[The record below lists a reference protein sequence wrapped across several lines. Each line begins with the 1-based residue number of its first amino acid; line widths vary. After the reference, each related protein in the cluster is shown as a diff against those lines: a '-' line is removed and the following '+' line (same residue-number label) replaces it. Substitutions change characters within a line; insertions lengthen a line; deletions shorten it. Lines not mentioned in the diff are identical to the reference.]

1 MAAVDI
7 VCLGEPLF
15 ELSHVASGQWRSGI
29 GGDVS
34 NVAVAAAR
42 QGTRSAVV
50 SQLGDD
56 QLGADVRD
64 FWRKEGVDD
73 TFVRTLPDTQTGLY
87 LITHKNGEH
96 YFDYRRAG
104 SAASLMRPDDLQDVA
119 FENVSIVHLSGI
131 SQAISRTACA
141 ATGAAIEKAR
151 CHGAKV
157 SYDPNLRLGL
167 WPLATAQR
175 VTHETIKQ
183 VDILLPGLDDARL
196 LTGIAAPEDIIRHFA
211 SLGPSVVAMTMG
223 KDGVLVLHDD
233 ELRHVEAPRVDA
245 VDASGAGDCFD
256 GTFLSELVKGADVF
270 EAARFAA
277 TAAALS
283 VQGHGAASSIPNRD
297 AVLSLLQRTQKTR

>member
-7 VCLGEPLF
+7 VCLGKPLF

-42 QGTRSAVV
+42 QGSRSAVL
-50 SQLGDD
+50 SQLGNAH
-56 QLGADVRD
+56 LGTEERD
-64 FWRKEGVDD
+64 FWREEGVAD
-73 TFVRTLPDTQTGLY
+73 TLVRTLPDTQTGLY

-104 SAASLMRPDDLQDVA
+104 SAASMMRPDDLQDVA
-119 FENVSIVHLSGI
+119 FENVSVVHLSGI
-131 SQAISRTACA
+131 AQAISSTACA
-141 ATGAAIEKAR
+141 ATEAAIEKAR

-167 WPLATAQR
+167 WSLATAQR

-196 LTGIAAPEDIIRHFA
+196 LTGIEAPEDIVHHFA
-211 SLGPSVVAMTMG
+211 SLGPSLVAMTMG
-223 KDGVLVLHDD
+223 KDGVLVLHND
-233 ELRHVEAPRVDA
+233 ELRHVETPHVVA

-256 GTFLSELVKGADVF
+256 GALLSELVKGADIF
-270 EAARFAA
+270 EAAKFAA
-277 TAAALS
+277 AAAALS
-283 VQGHGAASSIPNRD
+283 VQGHGAATSIPKRD
-297 AVLSLLQRTQKTR
+297 AVLSLLQRTQ